1 MRSLKVAIATACLA
15 LAATISP
22 AQATEVQPTASTRGS
37 LATGSTSIEAGFNAY
52 MRCIKGLSHG
62 KVLPPGFCL
71 TEGLIT
77 SS

>member
-1 MRSLKVAIATACLA
+1 MRRIKLAIVATCAAIT
-15 LAATISP
+15 AATITP
-22 AQATEVQPTASTRGS
+22 AQATEVQLTASTGS
-37 LATGSTSIEAGFNAY
+37 LENGSTSIEAGFNAY

>member
-1 MRSLKVAIATACLA
+1 MRRIKLAIVATCAAVTV
-15 LAATISP
+15 ATISP
-22 AQATEVQPTASTRGS
+22 AQATEVQLTASTGS
-37 LATGSTSIEAGFNAY
+37 LENGSTSIEAGFNAY

>member
-22 AQATEVQPTASTRGS
+22 AQATEVQLTASTGS
-37 LATGSTSIEAGFNAY
+37 LENGSTSIEAGFNAY

-62 KVLPPGFCL
+62 KVLPPGLCS
-71 TEGLIT
+71 GVAVAA
-77 SS
+77 SY

>member
-1 MRSLKVAIATACLA
+1 MRRIKLAIVATCTAVT
-15 LAATISP
+15 AATITP
-22 AQATEVQPTASTRGS
+22 AQATEVQLTASTGS
-37 LATGSTSIEAGFNAY
+37 LENGSTSIEAGFNAY

>member
-1 MRSLKVAIATACLA
+1 MRRIKLAIVATCTAVT
-15 LAATISP
+15 AATITP
-22 AQATEVQPTASTRGS
+22 AQATEVQLTASTGS
-37 LATGSTSIEAGFNAY
+37 LENGSMSIEAGFNAY

>member
-15 LAATISP
+15 LAATITP
-22 AQATEVQPTASTRGS
+22 AQATEVQLTASTGS
-37 LATGSTSIEAGFNAY
+37 LENGSTSIEAGFNAY